1 MAEIYETQDN
11 VLLQELSEGNAESF
25 NILYEKYWGKVY
37 ASAIKRLRN
46 HDQAQDITQDI
57 FAALWLK
64 REELHIDNLP
74 AYLHVAVRNKI
85 LNLFEKEKHYVPFEQ
100 LITNNIR
107 LYGEQ
112 ADAVVLRNEFL
123 HAYKALVDSLPA
135 ERKKIFRFYYDE
147 GLSTEEIANRLGL
160 SRKTIQNQLGRA
172 VTYLK
177 TNLSHL
183 FFLMI
188 LMLLMI
194 IFQ

>member
-1 MAEIYETQDN
+1 MDEIYENQDHL
-11 VLLQELSEGNAESF
+11 LLQKLSEGSVESF

-37 ASAIKRLRN
+37 TSAIKRLRN

-85 LNLFEKEKHYVPFEQ
+85 LNFFEKEKHYIPFEQ

-135 ERKKIFRFYYDE
+135 ERKKIFRFHYDE

-160 SRKTIQNQLGRA
+160 SRKTVQNQLGRA

-183 FFLMI
+183 FFLII

>member
-1 MAEIYETQDN
+1 MIEIYENQDHL
-11 VLLQELSEGNAESF
+11 LLQKLSEGSAESF

-37 ASAIKRLRN
+37 TSAIKRLRN

-64 REELHIDNLP
+64 RKELHIDNLP

-100 LITNNIR
+100 LITNNIQ

-112 ADAVVLRNEFL
+112 ADAVALRNEFL
-123 HAYKALVDSLPA
+123 HAYKALVDSLPG

-147 GLSTEEIANRLGL
+147 GLSTEEIANHLGL
-160 SRKTIQNQLGRA
+160 SRKTVQNQLGRA

-177 TNLSHL
+177 ANLSHL
-183 FFLMI
+183 FFLI
-188 LMLLMI
+188 TFL
-194 IFQ
+194 